1 MTTNAELQERK
12 NKVFAR
18 GFGNIHQVYA
28 DRAENAELWDV
39 EGKRYVDFAGG
50 IAVTGTGHCN
60 PRITAAVKAQLDR
73 FSHTC
78 AMVNPYE
85 SMVRLAERL
94 TDLAPGDGPK
104 KAAFVT
110 TGAEA
115 VENAVKIARAHT
127 GRRGLISFNGSFHG
141 RTMFALGLTG
151 KIAPYKNL
159 FGPFPGEI
167 FHAPFPIEYHGITVE
182 EAIAALNTIL
192 AVDIAPTDVAAI
204 IVEPVLGEGGYY
216 PTPVKFLQALRAIC
230 DEHGMVL
237 IDDEIQAGFGRT
249 GKMFCIEYADVEPDL
264 ITFAKGV
271 AGGFPIAGV
280 VGKAEVM
287 DAPLLGGLGGTYAAS
302 PLGCVAALEVF
313 DIIEEENLLERSREI
328 GNLFGKRLREMQEK
342 HPGVIGDI
350 RADRGAMIAVEF
362 VKNGDVD
369 QPDADLT
376 KALLGAASKKGLL
389 LLACGVR
396 GNVIRFVPA
405 LTISDELANEGLD
418 LLGECLA
425 ELTS

>member
-1 MTTNAELQERK
+1 MTTNNELQERK

-28 DRAENAELWDV
+28 DRALNAELWDV
-39 EGKRYVDFAGG
+39 EGKRYIDFAGG

-60 PRITAAVKAQLDR
+60 PRITAAVKKQLDR

-85 SMVRLAERL
+85 SLVALAEKL
-94 TDLAPGDGPK
+94 TELSPCSGPS

-127 GRRGLISFNGSFHG
+127 GRRGVIAFNGSFHG

-159 FGPFPGEI
+159 FGPFPADI
-167 FHAPFPIEYHGITVE
+167 FHIPFPIEYHGISVE
-182 EAIAALNTIL
+182 DTMAALNNVFTI
-192 AVDIAPTDVAAI
+192 DIAPTDVAAI

-216 PTPVKFLQALRAIC
+216 PAQPEFLKALRAVC
-230 DEHGMVL
+230 DEHGIVL
-237 IDDEIQAGFGRT
+237 IDDEIQAGVGRT
-249 GKMFCIEYADVEPDL
+249 GKWFCIEYADVEPDL
-264 ITFAKGV
+264 VTFAKGV

-280 VGKAEVM
+280 VGKAEIM

-302 PLGCVAALEVF
+302 PLGCGAALEVF
-313 DIIEEENLLERSREI
+313 DIIEEEKLLDRSIEI
-328 GNLFGKRLREMQEK
+328 GVLFGRRLGKMQAK
-342 HPGVIGDI
+342 HPDVIGDI
-350 RADRGAMIAVEF
+350 RADHGAMIAMELI
-362 VKNGDVD
+362 KNGDAN
-369 QPDADLT
+369 QPDPDLT
-376 KALLGAASKKGLL
+376 KALLGAASEKGLL
-389 LLACGVR
+389 LLVCGVR
-396 GNVIRFVPA
+396 GNVVRFVPA
-405 LTISDELANEGLD
+405 LTISDETANEGLD
-418 LLGECLA
+418 ILAQCLA
-425 ELTS
+425 DLTS

>member
-1 MTTNAELQERK
+1 M
-12 NKVFAR
+12 
-18 GFGNIHQVYA
+18 
-28 DRAENAELWDV
+28 V
-39 EGKRYVDFAGG
+39 E
-50 IAVTGTGHCN
+50 
-60 PRITAAVKAQLDR
+60 
-73 FSHTC
+73 
-78 AMVNPYE
+78 
-85 SMVRLAERL
+85 LAERL
-94 TDLAPGDGPK
+94 TDVAPGDGPK

-127 GRRGLISFNGSFHG
+127 GRRGVIAFNGSFHG

-151 KIAPYKNL
+151 KITPYKNL

-167 FHAPFPIEYHGITVE
+167 YHAPFPIEYHGISVE
-182 EAIAALNTIL
+182 DALAGLNNL
-192 AVDIAPTDVAAI
+192 FFADIAPTDVAAI

-216 PTPVKFLQALRAIC
+216 PTPTEFLKALRAIC
-230 DEHGMVL
+230 DEHGIVL
-237 IDDEIQAGFGRT
+237 IDDEIQAGFARC
-249 GKMFCIEYADVEPDL
+249 GKWFCIEYADVEPDL
-264 ITFAKGV
+264 VTFAKGV

-280 VGKAEVM
+280 VGKAEIM

-313 DIIEEENLLERSREI
+313 DIIEEENLLERSLQI
-328 GNLFGKRLREMQEK
+328 GELFGLRFREMQEK
-342 HPGVIGDI
+342 FPGVIGDI
-350 RADRGAMIAVEF
+350 RTDRGAMIAIEL
-362 VKNGDVD
+362 VKDGDAN
-369 QPDADLT
+369 QPNQDLT
-376 KALLGAASKKGLL
+376 GKLLGAASKKGLL

-418 LLGECLA
+418 IFAECLA

>member
-159 FGPFPGEI
+159 FGPFPGES

>member
-85 SMVRLAERL
+85 SLVALAEKITERS
-94 TDLAPGDGPK
+94 PCSGPN

-127 GRRGLISFNGSFHG
+127 GRRGVIAFNGSFHG

-159 FGPFPGEI
+159 FGPFPADI
-167 FHAPFPIEYHGITVE
+167 FHIPFPIEYHGISVE
-182 EAIAALNTIL
+182 DTMAALNNVFTI
-192 AVDIAPTDVAAI
+192 DIAPTDVAAI

-216 PTPVKFLQALRAIC
+216 PASTEFLKALRAVC
-230 DEHGMVL
+230 DEHGIVL
-237 IDDEIQAGFGRT
+237 IDDEIQAGIGRC
-249 GKMFCIEYADVEPDL
+249 GKWFCIEHAGVEPDL
-264 ITFAKGV
+264 VTFAKGI

-280 VGKAEVM
+280 VGKADVM

-313 DIIEEENLLERSREI
+313 DIIEEENLLERSNQI
-328 GNLFGKRLREMQEK
+328 GELFGKRFREMQEK
-342 HPGVIGDI
+342 FPGVIGDI
-350 RADRGAMIAVEF
+350 RADRGAMIAIEL
-362 VKNGDVD
+362 VKGGDVD

-418 LLGECLA
+418 ILSDCLA